1 MKRNMLAFAISI
13 VAHAFED
20 KLYNGRP
27 YFLHVMRV
35 ASWFD
40 SDDEMQQAAI
50 MHDLVEDTTGTSK
63 AWTPEMLRN
72 EGFSERVIRMVVSLT
87 HLPSENYDDYIKR
100 VSLDRDATEIK
111 KRDLE
116 DNSQI
121 TRLKGGLT
129 KHSFDRLE
137 RYYRAYTYL
146 SKI

>member
-1 MKRNMLAFAISI
+1 MLAFAISI

-35 ASWFD
+35 AMWFD
-40 SDDEMQQAAI
+40 NDDEMQQAAI
-50 MHDLVEDTTGTSK
+50 MHDLIEDTLGTSNP
-63 AWTPEMLRN
+63 WTPEMLRE

-87 HLPSENYDDYIKR
+87 HLPEESYDSYIKR
-100 VSLDRDATEIK
+100 VSTNPDATAIK
-111 KRDLE
+111 LRDLE

-121 TRLKGGLT
+121 TRIKDGLT
-129 KHSFDRLE
+129 KKSFDRLE

>member
-35 ASWFD
+35 AMSVGD
-40 SDDEMQQAAI
+40 DDELQQIAV
-50 MHDLVEDTTGTSK
+50 MHDLIEDTEGTSK
-63 AWTPEMLRN
+63 EWTPEMLRK
-72 EGFSERVIRMVVSLT
+72 EGFSERVIRGVVALT
-87 HLPSENYDDYIKR
+87 HLSPESYDDYIKR
-100 VSLDRDATEIK
+100 VSLNKDAVVV
-111 KRDLE
+111 KRADLI
-116 DNSQI
+116 DNTQV
-121 TRLKGGLT
+121 TRIKGGLT
-129 KHSFDRLE
+129 KNHFDRLE